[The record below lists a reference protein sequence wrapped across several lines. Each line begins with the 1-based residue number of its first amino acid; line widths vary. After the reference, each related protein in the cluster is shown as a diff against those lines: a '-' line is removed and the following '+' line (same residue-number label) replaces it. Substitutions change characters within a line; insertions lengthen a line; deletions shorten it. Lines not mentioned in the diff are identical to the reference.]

1 MFPPEFEL
9 NLDVSREWLIICAIA
24 VNIQLLRLSI
34 EYIQASNESTSKDG
48 KEDHHAKAVRRSSIP
63 SSANGSA
70 QGLKKSLDESR
81 SRSSY
86 GTLDSLDEES
96 QPLMRNDPRRVASSF
111 SMLSVKFQ
119 FLMMLIF
126 AVAVAIDVTTVISD
140 WFVLCSLLVVALGTC
155 VTVSDKY
162 RSRFGRFQRFLYVT
176 SAVLTWLPIFVS
188 FMENRDDVTTGD
200 YAILLLM
207 SMYIMWSWGESMI
220 IPIPDEVDTMNFA
233 PDRKKEVSR
242 TAMIKMLRPYFWP
255 DATSDSATKN
265 RVRAILTWVCVI
277 LSKICNLTSPLFL
290 GWAST
295 ALAHQDY
302 GKTIEYSILYAAFQF
317 AGATFREGQSLVYLK
332 VAQAAFVQLSETSF
346 MHLHSLS
353 LDWHL
358 KKKLGEVIRSM
369 DRGIAAC
376 DTLMKYLFLWL
387 VPAIVECVVVCWIFA
402 TYFHFLPLALSVLYF
417 VWVYIVW
424 TILVTS
430 WRKKFR
436 KAVVKSDNEWHDRCT
451 DSLINFET
459 VKYFTAEDFEG
470 QRFGASVRE
479 YQKGSVRVQASLSFL
494 NISQRF
500 ILQACLAV
508 SLSLAALGIKQRIDC
523 CIDNGCDSGVS
534 ECCMAIDID
543 TCPGM
548 QVGDFVAVLTYIIQL
563 FQPLNFLGSV
573 YNAVVM
579 AFVDLAN
586 LSELLAESPDV
597 QDSPNA
603 IQVPATNDSD
613 PDIAVEFDNVSFH
626 YPSQLQK
633 KGLKGVSFKMK
644 RGTTTAIV
652 GPTGAGKTTI
662 SRLFFRFYDVN
673 RGAVK
678 VNGID
683 VRNISQSALRK
694 AIGVVPQNS
703 CMFNDTIRANLRYGK
718 RDATQEELEQA
729 ANDAQLLDFI
739 NNLENGWESMVGD
752 RGLKL
757 SGGEKQRAAIARCLL
772 KDPPFILL
780 DEATSALDTI
790 TENSV
795 QQALDRLGEQ
805 RTVLVIAHRLGTIRN
820 ADNIIVLKDGLVAEQ
835 GNHNDLMKRNGTY
848 AEMLNMQLHS
858 TSDRPKTLIN

>member
-1 MFPPEFEL
+1 MFPPEFDL
-9 NLDVSREWLIICAIA
+9 KTDVSREWLIACVIA

-34 EYIQASNESTSKDG
+34 EFIRASNESSSSKD
-48 KEDHHAKAVRRSSIP
+48 KENHHAKATELQK
-63 SSANGSA
+63 AA
-70 QGLKKSLDESR
+70 DKSR
-81 SRSSY
+81 SKSSY
-86 GTLDSLDEES
+86 GALDSVDEES
-96 QPLMRNDPRRVASSF
+96 QPLMRTRNDSRRVSSSF
-111 SMLSVKFQ
+111 SMMSVQFQ
-119 FLMMLIF
+119 CLMIF
-126 AVAVAIDVTTVISD
+126 VLTVAVAIDVTTVISD
-140 WFVLCSLLVVALGTC
+140 WFALCSLIVVALGAV
-155 VTVSDKY
+155 VTVSDKH
-162 RSRFGRFQRFLYVT
+162 RSRFGRFQRFLYLIST
-176 SAVLTWLPIFVS
+176 LLIWLPIFVS
-188 FMENRDDVTTGD
+188 FMENREDATTGD
-200 YAILLLM
+200 YAILLLV
-207 SMYIMWSWGESMI
+207 STYGMWSWGESMI
-220 IPIPDEVDTMNFA
+220 IPFPDELDATDFT
-233 PDRKKEVSR
+233 PDRKKELSR
-242 TAMIKMLRPYFWP
+242 SAMIKTLRPYFWP
-255 DATSDSATKN
+255 SATSDSAIMN

-277 LSKICNLTSPLFL
+277 SSKVCNLSSPLFL
-290 GWAST
+290 GWACT
-295 ALAHQDY
+295 ALVHEDY
-302 GKTIEYSILYAAFQF
+302 GMTIKYSILYAVLQL
-317 AGATFREGQSLVYLK
+317 AGAAFKEGQSLVYLK
-332 VAQAAFVQLSETSF
+332 VAQAAFVQLSETTF

-358 KKKLGEVIRSM
+358 TKKLGEVIRSM

-387 VPAIVECVVVCWIFA
+387 VPATVECVAVCWIFA
-402 TYFHFLPLALSVLYF
+402 AYFQYLPLSLSVLYF
-417 VWVYIVW
+417 MWVYVVW

-451 DSLINFET
+451 DSLVNFET
-459 VKYFTAEDFEG
+459 VKFFTAEEYEG

-508 SLSLAALGIKQRIDC
+508 SLTLAAFGIKKRIEC
-523 CIDNGCDSGVS
+523 CIDNGCDTGVG
-534 ECCMAIDID
+534 ECCMAIDIA

-573 YNAVVM
+573 YNAIVM

-597 QDSPNA
+597 QDCPNA

-613 PDIAVEFDNVSFH
+613 PDIAVEFDNIYFS

-652 GPTGAGKTTI
+652 GPTGAGKTTL

-678 VNGID
+678 MNGVDI
-683 VRNISQSALRK
+683 RNISQSALRK
-694 AIGVVPQNS
+694 AIGVVPQS
-703 CMFNDTIRANLRYGK
+703 ACMFNDTIRANLLYG
-718 RDATQEELEQA
+718 RQDATEEELKQA

-739 NNLENGWESMVGD
+739 NNIEDGWESMVGD

-795 QQALDRLGEQ
+795 QEALDRLGEQ

-820 ADNIIVLKDGLVAEQ
+820 ADNIIVLKDGRVAEQ
-835 GNHNDLMKRNGTY
+835 GNHDYLMERNGAYT
-848 AEMLNMQLHS
+848 EMWNMQLRS
-858 TSDRPKTLIN
+858 TSNHPKTIIE